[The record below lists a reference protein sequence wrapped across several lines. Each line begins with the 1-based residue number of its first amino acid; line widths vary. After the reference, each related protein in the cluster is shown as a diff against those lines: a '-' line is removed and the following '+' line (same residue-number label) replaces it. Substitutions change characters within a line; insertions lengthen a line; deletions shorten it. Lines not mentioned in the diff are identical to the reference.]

1 MHGVRKGHG
10 VLDETPPLSRADL
23 IAALAKGEKP
33 RSRWRIGTE
42 HEKFVFLRDSLEP
55 APFDGERGIERL
67 LDRLTAFGWT
77 PKHEAGR
84 IIALYRGDGAS
95 VTLEPGG
102 QLELSGAPLANLHET
117 CREINGHLDQVRAI
131 GDELDLGYLG
141 LGFHPLARRD
151 EIPAVP
157 KARYRIMRAYMPKKG
172 GHGLDMMFRTATVQV
187 NLDFADERDM
197 VRKMRVAMALQPL
210 ATALFANSPFLE
222 GRPCGHLSHRSFVW
236 LDTDP
241 DRTGILP
248 FVFDEG
254 FGYERYV
261 EWVLDAPMYFV
272 ERDGV
277 YHDVAGCSFRDF
289 IAGRL
294 PMLPGVRATMKD
306 WEDHLT
312 TVFPEVRLKTFLE
325 MRGADGGPWARLCA
339 LPAFWVG
346 LLYDDA
352 ALTAAESLIRDWR
365 TDEILALRQEVPTG
379 ALATPFRGRSV
390 RDWLTDVLAIAR
402 DGLKARGVRNEDG
415 EDETRF
421 LDTLDA
427 IVAEGR
433 TLAEQLLDAWESR
446 WGRDVRPVFR
456 EQAY

>member
-1 MHGVRKGHG
+1 MQHDLPSLTR
-10 VLDETPPLSRADL
+10 EDL
-23 IAALAKGEKP
+23 IAALAAGEKP
-33 RSRWRIGTE
+33 REQWRIGTE
-42 HEKFVFLRDSLEP
+42 HEKFVFHRDTLAP
-55 APFDGERGIERL
+55 APFEGKRGIERL
-67 LDRLTAFGWT
+67 LVRLQGFGWE
-77 PKHEAGR
+77 PKREAGR
-84 IIALYRGDGAS
+84 IVALYRPDGAS
-95 VTLEPGG
+95 ITLEPGG
-102 QLELSGAPLANLHET
+102 QLELSGAPLRSLHET
-117 CREINGHLDQVRAI
+117 CREINGHLNQIRAV

-141 LGFHPLARRD
+141 LGFHPLAPL
-151 EIPAVP
+151 EAIPPVP

-210 ATALFANSPFLE
+210 ATALFANSPFME
-222 GRPCGHLSHRSFVW
+222 GRPCGYLSYRSFVW
-236 LDTDP
+236 MDTDP
-241 DRTGILP
+241 DRTGILA
-248 FVFDEG
+248 FVFEDG

-261 EWVLDAPMYFV
+261 DWVLDAPMYFV
-272 ERDGV
+272 ERDGIF
-277 YHDVAGCSFRDF
+277 HDAAGASFRDF
-289 IAGRL
+289 MAGRL
-294 PMLPGVRATMKD
+294 PQLPGVRATVKD

-352 ALTAAESLIRDWR
+352 ALAAAEALVRSWPVADILSLR
-365 TDEILALRQEVPTG
+365 EQVPKG

-390 RDWLTDVLAIAR
+390 RDWLQDVLVIAR
-402 DGLKARGVRNEDG
+402 DGLKARAMRNEKG
-415 EDETRF
+415 EDETSF
-421 LDTLDA
+421 LDTLDE

-433 TLAEQLLDAWESR
+433 TLAEQLLGAYETRWE
-446 WGRDVRPVFR
+446 RDVRPVFR